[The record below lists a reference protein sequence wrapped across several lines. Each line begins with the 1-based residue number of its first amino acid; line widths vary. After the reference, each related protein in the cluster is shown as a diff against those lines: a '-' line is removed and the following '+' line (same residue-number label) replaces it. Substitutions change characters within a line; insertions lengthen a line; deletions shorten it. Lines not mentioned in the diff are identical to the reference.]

1 MQTTIQTS
9 YTDIDI
15 NPGALWLHQ
24 RDWTIEEFKD
34 KLFTNQRLVKK
45 IGWAANYL
53 ENHDQPRSIG
63 KYFQAG
69 DIPEYRTQ
77 MAKGGRHVV

>member
-1 MQTTIQTS
+1 MTVAETPGVPNEDLDRYIGRDGYFSMIFDFS

-15 NPGALWLHQ
+15 NPGDLWLHQ

-45 IGWAANYL
+45 IG
-53 ENHDQPRSIG
+53 
-63 KYFQAG
+63 
-69 DIPEYRTQ
+69 
-77 MAKGGRHVV
+77 

>member
-1 MQTTIQTS
+1 MIFDFS

-15 NPGALWLHQ
+15 NPGDLWLHQ

-45 IGWAANYL
+45 IG
-53 ENHDQPRSIG
+53 
-63 KYFQAG
+63 
-69 DIPEYRTQ
+69 
-77 MAKGGRHVV
+77 